1 MAWFPI
7 GSRAISQVG
16 QSVRLR
22 LSQQGG
28 LSNQEKV
35 GSGGGENDREGG
47 QGWACLGCSLWGCN
61 RPSNTGVFFS
71 NLVVLGSSYS
81 TWDLVPDQGLN
92 PGPLHWE
99 HGVLALDHQGNP
111 RNCVLFLFFFLREAK
126 NNGNG

>member
-1 MAWFPI
+1 M
-7 GSRAISQVG
+7 G

-61 RPSNTGVFFS
+61 GPSNTGVFVFF
-71 NLVVLGSSYS
+71 NLVVLGSSYG

-92 PGPLHWE
+92 PGPLRWE
-99 HGVLALDHQGNP
+99 HGVLATGPPGKSQELS
-111 RNCVLFLFFFLREAK
+111 CVFF
-126 NNGNG
+126 